1 MGLFIVALV
10 ILAPRGI
17 LGLFASLFKG
27 KEQDND

>member
-1 MGLFIVALV
+1 V